1 MTAAVID
8 LTDRPTRASGV
19 EVERVG
25 TLARM
30 TFPCGAVA
38 MLTDEQALQVAGD
51 LIRVR
56 NEVRRAVP
64 GGAS

>member
-19 EVERVG
+19 AVDRVG
-25 TLARM
+25 ALVRVTL
-30 TFPCGAVA
+30 PCGAVA

-56 NEVRRAVP
+56 NEVRRAAP

>member
-1 MTAAVID
+1 MTLPVVD
-8 LTDRPTRASGV
+8 LTDRPNRVSGV

-30 TFPCGAVA
+30 TLPCGAVA